1 LAEDGAALVL
11 CGLDRSEEIAI
22 LTQARGAVPADLAG
36 ALCYLADPGGNFMT
50 GEALTGEAFVVDGGS
65 VTR

>member
-1 LAEDGAALVL
+1 ML

-22 LTQARGAVPADLAG
+22 LPQARGAVLADFAG
-36 ALCYLADPGGNFMT
+36 ALRCLAGPGGNFM
-50 GEALTGEAFVVDGGS
+50 TGEAFVVDGGS